1 MGTVSMVNF
10 GGPRRLLRA
19 EEKDAA
25 PVNWRRGM
33 FRIWVLFCVA
43 WVMGWTIELL
53 MFGLRG
59 GFHTTGELLEVPVLL
74 FGPPIAMLL
83 FGLAAA
89 WAVRGFKMDN
99 SKMDN
104 SPPGE

>member
-1 MGTVSMVNF
+1 MGTVRMVNF

-19 EEKDAA
+19 EEKNAA

-33 FRIWVLFCVA
+33 FRVWVLFCVA

-53 MFGLRG
+53 MSGLRG
-59 GFHTTGELLEVPVLL
+59 GFHTTGELLGVPVLL

-83 FGLAAA
+83 FGLAAT
-89 WAVRGFKMDN
+89 WAFRGFKADER
-99 SKMDN
+99 
-104 SPPGE
+104 PPGE

>member
-1 MGTVSMVNF
+1 MGTVRMVNF

-19 EEKDAA
+19 EEKNDV

-33 FRIWVLFCVA
+33 FRVWVLFCVA

-53 MFGLRG
+53 MSGLRG
-59 GFHTTGELLEVPVLL
+59 GGFHSTGEWLEVPVLL

-83 FGLAAA
+83 FGLASA
-89 WAVRGFKMDN
+89 WAFRGFKTD
-99 SKMDN
+99 S
-104 SPPGE
+104 SPPSE